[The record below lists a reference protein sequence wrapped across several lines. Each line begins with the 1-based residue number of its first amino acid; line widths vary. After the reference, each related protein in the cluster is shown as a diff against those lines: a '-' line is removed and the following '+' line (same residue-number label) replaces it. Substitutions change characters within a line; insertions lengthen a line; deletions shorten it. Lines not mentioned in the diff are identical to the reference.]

1 MRKSDYLWILLP
13 MVLLVTA
20 CTSSKKLLEKGQYD
34 KAIQK
39 SAAKLRKHPNDGDEL
54 HILKEAYKQANMFDK
69 EQIDFLKKENRDEN
83 WIQVYFLYSGLEN
96 RQDVIRSLPSSVRSQ
111 FTLVN
116 YDDQI
121 IQAKKSAAEAQYQQG
136 MEYLNRNKRLSARKA
151 YQEFLG
157 VQNIYPDYKDVANR
171 LKEARYRG
179 TNFVLL
185 KVENNSEKVLPR
197 DFDTELKKISTANI
211 NSQWVQYET
220 YADTTMRY
228 DYYVVINI
236 KNIDVSPETVEKN
249 SYTDS
254 KKVQDGMKYVL
265 DADGNVAKDSLGND
279 IKEPKMVTVSADVRE
294 AIQHKNA
301 QVSGSIDYID
311 LRTNQLVKTDKLA
324 ANAVF
329 KHYSATFSGN
339 KDALS
344 KESRKKIG
352 GRPIPFPSNEDML
365 MNAAEL
371 LKDRSKEI
379 MYQNRDLLAN

>member
-1 MRKSDYLWILLP
+1 MQKSGYLWILLSI
-13 MVLLVTA
+13 VLLATA

-34 KAIQK
+34 KAIQR
-39 SAAKLRKHPNDGDEL
+39 SAKELRKHPGDADEL
-54 HILKEAYKQANMFDK
+54 HVLKEAFKQANMFDK
-69 EQIDFLKKENRDEN
+69 EQIDFLEKENRDEN
-83 WIQVYFLYSGLEN
+83 WLQIYFLYSGLED
-96 RQDVIRSLPSSVRSQ
+96 RQDVIRSLPSSIRSQ
-111 FTLVN
+111 FTLEN
-116 YDDQI
+116 YDEQI

-136 MEYLNRNKRLSARKA
+136 LQYLNRNDRQSARQA

-157 VQNIYPDYKDVANR
+157 VQDIYPDYKDVVKR
-171 LKEARYRG
+171 LREAQYRG

-185 KVENNSEKVLPR
+185 KIENNSDKVLPR
-197 DFDTELKKISTANI
+197 DFDSELRKVSTADI

-220 YADTTMRY
+220 YADSTMRY

-236 KNIDVSPETVEKN
+236 KHIDVSPETVEKN

-265 DADGNVAKDSLGND
+265 DANGNVAKDSLGND
-279 IKEPKMVTVSADVRE
+279 IKEPKMVTISAEIRE

-301 QVSGSIDYID
+301 QVSGSVDYLD
-311 LRTNQLVKTDKLA
+311 LRTNQLVKTDELT
-324 ANAVF
+324 ANAAF

-344 KESRKKIG
+344 KDSQQKIG

-371 LKDRSKEI
+371 LKDQAKKI